1 MCDIMGKKWTKEEE
15 EYLWEVINNKTQTDG
30 RPFTVAVV
38 WMVFNDHFKRVKG
51 SDYPERSF
59 NSIKTKKAQLIQQS
73 KTKWTDDLKAKRLV
87 EEVIQPKPKKVKKM
101 TRKIVVGQNSRMKWS
116 PKDDMYLVRNWSSD
130 TEERESVAK
139 HLQRSVKGC
148 QTRLNRISKTMP
160 DYLNTLI
167 AGKKMS
173 STPKIKE
180 VTADQECTCVNC
192 PNHYKNRGLWYRF
205 TEWRSTRKALR
216 IKRKAEKLQRQLEA
230 LK

>member
-1 MCDIMGKKWTKEEE
+1 MGKKWTKEEE

-51 SDYPERSF
+51 NDYAERSF

-101 TRKIVVGQNSRMKWS
+101 TKKIVVRQNSRMKWS

-130 TEERESVAK
+130 TKERESVAK

-160 DYLNTLI
+160 EYLNTLI
-167 AGKKMS
+167 AGKKMPKMRS
-173 STPKIKE
+173 SQFAGNPVE
-180 VTADQECTCVNC
+180 QECECCNGC
-192 PNHYKNRGLWYRF
+192 KNRSLWFRF

>member
-1 MCDIMGKKWTKEEE
+1 MGKKWTKEEE

-59 NSIKTKKAQLIQQS
+59 NSLKTKKAQLIQQS
-73 KTKWTDDLKAKRLV
+73 KTDDLKAKRLV

-130 TEERESVAK
+130 TKERESVAK

-167 AGKKMS
+167 AGKKMA

>member
-1 MCDIMGKKWTKEEE
+1 
-15 EYLWEVINNKTQTDG
+15 
-30 RPFTVAVV
+30 
-38 WMVFNDHFKRVKG
+38 
-51 SDYPERSF
+51 
-59 NSIKTKKAQLIQQS
+59 
-73 KTKWTDDLKAKRLV
+73 
-87 EEVIQPKPKKVKKM
+87 
-101 TRKIVVGQNSRMKWS
+101 MKWS

-130 TEERESVAK
+130 TKERESVAK

-167 AGKKMS
+167 AGKKMA

-192 PNHYKNRGLWYRF
+192 PNHYKNRGLWDRF
-205 TEWRSTRKALR
+205 TEWRSTRKALK
-216 IKRKAEKLQRQLEA
+216 IKRKTEKLQRQLEA